1 MKRIFIIL
9 VASLLCLSSCT
20 ACSYNQNKEE
30 NNEQETSVI
39 EIPDEL
45 TNNYEYEDEIS
56 DYITDVTGFCHFG
69 FDIVD

>member
-1 MKRIFIIL
+1 MKAINIQWYTDGEIIYL
-9 VASLLCLSSCT
+9 PT
-20 ACSYNQNKEE
+20 E
-30 NNEQETSVI
+30 I

-45 TNNYEYEDEIS
+45 ANNYEYEDEIS